1 MIPRNRISFSNFAII
16 GLFVSAFTA
25 LIWSTDSEAIG
36 LKDFKA
42 IDLKGNYYG
51 GAGVFSSSLEP
62 RVSSSGD
69 SAAFSVTESTD
80 SGFQLFVGRDFSS
93 RFSAEGHFSN
103 LGGATITNGINNGVI
118 NYTTYGVS
126 GLLYLIGGGCL
137 LYTSPSPRDGLLSR
151 MPSSA

>member
-1 MIPRNRISFSNFAII
+1 MFPRTRISYSSNFAII

-25 LIWSTDSEAIG
+25 LIGSTDAEALD
-36 LKDFKA
+36 LKDLKS

-62 RVSSSGD
+62 QVSNSGD
-69 SAAFSVTESTD
+69 PAQVGFSVTEGTD
-80 SGFQLFVGRDFSS
+80 SGFQLFIGRDFSS

-103 LGGATITNGINNGVI
+103 LGGATITNGINSGVI

-126 GLLYLIGGGCL
+126 GLLYLIGGG
-137 LYTSPSPRDGLLSR
+137 GILSLIHI
-151 MPSSA
+151 